1 VTKAAKKV
9 LWLTSL
15 IKELDIQQGGVQL
28 HCDSQNVIYLAKNQA
43 RGCEVSQDQGIGFFS
58 ELLLEKVH
66 F

>member
-1 VTKAAKKV
+1 MAYRFDQRAG
-9 LWLTSL
+9 
-15 IKELDIQQGGVQL
+15 IQQGGVQL
-28 HCDSQNVIYLAKNQA
+28 HCDSQSVIYLAKNQA